1 MKKACVII
9 GAAPCGNPLEQ
20 RAYMEA
26 GSFVICADGGYRN
39 AQQMGVSPDL
49 LMGDFDS
56 APLPD
61 LPGVPV
67 ETFPEEKDDTDT
79 MLAVKYAVRE
89 GFGRITILCG
99 TGGRLDHTIANLD
112 ALVFAAKAGVPAL
125 LADGNNEVRV
135 LLGGS
140 SVILPRREGC
150 KLSAFAYGGEVTGV
164 NYVGLK
170 YPLHDAT
177 LVPGIPLGVSNE
189 WVWEKAQVSMKSG
202 ILLLVSSKM

>member
-112 ALVFAAKAGVPAL
+112 Q
-125 LADGNNEVRV
+125 
-135 LLGGS
+135 
-140 SVILPRREGC
+140 C
-150 KLSAFAYGGEVTGV
+150 
-164 NYVGLK
+164 
-170 YPLHDAT
+170 LHR
-177 LVPGIPLGVSNE
+177 N
-189 WVWEKAQVSMKSG
+189 
-202 ILLLVSSKM
+202 